1 MRSLEGARKG
11 PENWVLKN
19 LSISFISTYL
29 NIWTN
34 LNIRI
39 ILTLITQT
47 QDNSLAEEYC
57 AKIILAPL
65 RCTVWVKWSIEHL
78 TSLHPEIH
86 PFKIHLST
94 KYSCLFFPSK
104 KKMFLGSPCCRA
116 AAGEA
121 PGWLLAKRAPFIANL
136 GHFGPMKGP
145 PNDYFWR
152 RKWCQTIALPWMC
165 SAFIQP
171 WSNLDL
177 CSTTIFALRAPTST

>member
-1 MRSLEGARKG
+1 MRSLEGTRKG

-34 LNIRI
+34 LNIRM

-121 PGWLLAKRAPFIANL
+121 PGWLMAKRAPFIANL
-136 GHFGPMKGP
+136 SHFGPMKGP
-145 PNDYFWR
+145 QMTISGGENGPPPN
-152 RKWCQTIALPWMC
+152 T
-165 SAFIQP
+165 
-171 WSNLDL
+171 L
-177 CSTTIFALRAPTST
+177 CSQASDFYLWLLNRLKNLHRDQRTRWF